1 MHLFNND
8 DGKTVNM
15 ELPKKDD
22 VLASLRFR
30 HLLLQQRLDK
40 QIKKAEEEKE
50 EAALKAKEEKEKAA
64 LKAKEEKDEAALKL
78 KKATKC
84 IELSKTML
92 VNMDKNS
99 KEELSLKKELVKA
112 LTNAA
117 DAQLALKDTQLTISR
132 AGEEAAEIRVQ
143 STLQDGIE
151 SLEAETKLK
160 VLAEDT
166 VARLQNRVTTLEE
179 DVTLQGKSLEAET
192 KLKVLAEDN
201 VARLQSSLE
210 KEKKLK
216 VEAQTLVTTLQEE
229 KVNAQTRVAALNQEE
244 TKLKAKAESDVV
256 RLQTFLEKETNLK
269 AKAESDVVRLQTSL
283 GEEKKLKKEAS
294 KMVDFLHEKR
304 CEEKETS
311 EQNAKGLQFK
321 YEQTEKEKK
330 SLKDNLTSTTNDL
343 MNANGKLKTS
353 DGKLKT
359 SEKAKVAL
367 NKKLQETIKALA
379 LAKDGT
385 HLEYVT
391 RIDKNRNYKASKL
404 QELTDLAELL
414 YKKFLEKDLPKNKDN
429 EDFPFPLKEVA
440 NGGVLLE
447 LEQEIDT
454 IVEIK
459 SDQILF
465 RTFNDL
471 IWKIFFND
479 KSPET
484 YDIFLSF
491 NGWIGT
497 NFFDPRNALNCT
509 IRKKRKRNEV
519 SPDSSGV
526 NTRSKPTPTS
536 VSTGGSNSS
545 VNGSLTS
552 SPTGSTTSTTSTSTS
567 KSSKFVGPGKIKLK
581 YNATGNEKAG
591 SLINWTGNHGGV
603 RRSEPILLYGRKK
616 PITDGIWWAYKLTKD
631 ETGKL
636 RCPFCE
642 DSFSSQ
648 GFTNHVKGCTQ
659 NPKSK
664 KYTGSEE

>member
-1 MHLFNND
+1 
-8 DGKTVNM
+8 
-15 ELPKKDD
+15 
-22 VLASLRFR
+22 
-30 HLLLQQRLDK
+30 
-40 QIKKAEEEKE
+40 
-50 EAALKAKEEKEKAA
+50 
-64 LKAKEEKDEAALKL
+64 
-78 KKATKC
+78 
-84 IELSKTML
+84 
-92 VNMDKNS
+92 
-99 KEELSLKKELVKA
+99 
-112 LTNAA
+112 
-117 DAQLALKDTQLTISR
+117 
-132 AGEEAAEIRVQ
+132 
-143 STLQDGIE
+143 
-151 SLEAETKLK
+151 
-160 VLAEDT
+160 
-166 VARLQNRVTTLEE
+166 
-179 DVTLQGKSLEAET
+179 
-192 KLKVLAEDN
+192 
-201 VARLQSSLE
+201 
-210 KEKKLK
+210 
-216 VEAQTLVTTLQEE
+216 
-229 KVNAQTRVAALNQEE
+229 
-244 TKLKAKAESDVV
+244 
-256 RLQTFLEKETNLK
+256 
-269 AKAESDVVRLQTSL
+269 
-283 GEEKKLKKEAS
+283 
-294 KMVDFLHEKR
+294 MVDFLHEKR

-330 SLKDNLTSTTNDL
+330 TLKDDLTSTTNDL